1 MADISRDVFGVMPDG
16 AQVDAF
22 ALTNAAGMRVVILTF
37 GGVIQS
43 VWVPDRDGVV
53 SNVALG
59 FADLDSYRERSPYFG
74 ALVGRYANRIAYG
87 RFDLDG
93 QAHQLT
99 INEGPHHL
107 HGGHVGFDKR
117 VWSAQ
122 PFTSTGKAGLELE
135 YVSPDGEEGYPGT
148 LAAAIRY
155 TLDEDSA
162 LRIDYGAT
170 TDVPTV
176 INLTNHSYFNLAG
189 EGSGSVYSHVAEI
202 NAGYFTPVDDTLI
215 PTGEIA
221 AVDDTPLDFRTP
233 VEIGRRIRDDH
244 PQLQAAGGYDHNFVL
259 DRSDS
264 RLKPAARVFEP
275 VTGRGVSVQTTEPG
289 VQFYVGG
296 HLDGSLVGPSGRSYG
311 RGDAFALEAQHFPDS
326 PNHDNFPSTVLR
338 PGREYASTTVY
349 TFSTTVD

>member
-1 MADISRDVFGVMPDG
+1 MVDISRDVFGVMPDG
-16 AQVDAF
+16 TQVDAY

-43 VWVPDRDGVV
+43 VWVPDRDGTVD
-53 SNVALG
+53 NVALG
-59 FADLDSYRERSPYFG
+59 FADLDGYRERSPYFG

-93 QAHQLT
+93 QTYQLT
-99 INEGPHHL
+99 INWGPHHI
-107 HGGHVGFDKR
+107 HGGRVGFDKR

-122 PFTSTGKAGLELE
+122 PFTSQGRAGLELE

-155 TLDEDSA
+155 SLSEDSA

-170 TDVPTV
+170 TDAPTV
-176 INLTNHSYFNLAG
+176 VNLTNHSYFNLAG
-189 EGSGSVYSHVAEI
+189 EGSGSVYGHVAEI

-221 AVDDTPLDFRTP
+221 TVDGTPLDFTSP
-233 VEIGRRIRDDH
+233 VEVGRRIKDPH
-244 PQLQAAGGYDHNFVL
+244 PQLSAAQGYDHNFVL
-259 DRSDS
+259 DRSAS
-264 RLKPAARVFEP
+264 RLKPAARVSEP
-275 VTGRGVSVQTTEPG
+275 VTGRAVSVQTTEPG

-296 HLDGSLVGPSGRSYG
+296 HLDGSLVGPSGRPYG
-311 RGDAFALEAQHFPDS
+311 PGAAFALETQHFPDS